1 MTPVKKMSITPEHR
15 VVATIEFTE
24 PVNGYAEYL
33 RTALQQFYQR
43 GLHRGAPRLFLEVT
57 NRKALLRLR
66 VDAKAPP
73 TEQQIRGVLEYLDIG
88 RVTAPPKATPSVPP
102 PYRRPRF
109 A

>member
-1 MTPVKKMSITPEHR
+1 MTPVKKMSITPENR
-15 VVATIEFTE
+15 TVAVIEFAE

-33 RTALQQFYQR
+33 RTALKEFYRR
-43 GLHRGAPRLFLEVT
+43 GLHRGAPRLYLEVT
-57 NRKALLRLR
+57 SRRALLHLR

-73 TEQQIRGVLEYLDIG
+73 TEQQIREVLEFLDIG
-88 RVTAPPKATPSVPP
+88 RVTAAPKATPSTPP